1 MKYILIGIGGAIG
14 AMGRYVLQGL
24 VYQFTGTGF
33 PYGTLAVNL
42 IGCFL
47 IGLFMELSENRFFT
61 DPQIRI
67 FITVGILGGFTTF
80 STFGYETFSLLR
92 DGEFMRASFNVINNV
107 LIGLAAVWL
116 GFITARII

>member
-1 MKYILIGIGGAIG
+1 MKYLLIGFGGAIG
-14 AMGRYVLQGL
+14 SIGRYALQGL

-33 PYGTLAVNL
+33 PYGTLAVNI

-47 IGLFMELSENRFFT
+47 IGLFMELSEDRFFI

-92 DGEFMRASFNVINNV
+92 DGEFLRASFNVTHSVI
-107 LIGLAAVWL
+107 IGLVAVWL
-116 GFITARII
+116 GVITARII

>member
-14 AMGRYVLQGL
+14 AISRYALQGI
-24 VYQFTGTGF
+24 VYQFAGTGF
-33 PYGTLAVNL
+33 PYGTLAVNI

-47 IGLFMELSENRFFT
+47 IGLFMELTENRYFV
-61 DPQIRI
+61 DPQLRI

-92 DGEFMRASFNVINNV
+92 DGEFMRASYNIISSV
-107 LIGLAAVWL
+107 LIGLTAVWL

>member
-1 MKYILIGIGGAIG
+1 MKYLLIGIGGAIG
-14 AMGRYVLQGL
+14 AIGRYALQGL

-33 PYGTLAVNL
+33 PYGTLAVNV

-47 IGLFMELSENRFFT
+47 IGVFMELSENRFYI

-92 DGEFMRASFNVINNV
+92 DGEFMRASFNVINSV
-107 LIGLAAVWL
+107 LIGLAVVWL

>member
-1 MKYILIGIGGAIG
+1 MKYLLIGIGGAIG
-14 AMGRYVLQGL
+14 AIGRYTLQGI

-33 PYGTLAVNL
+33 PYGTWVVNM

-47 IGLFMELSENRFFT
+47 IGLFVELTDNRYYV

-92 DGEFMRASFNVINNV
+92 DGEFMRASYNIVSSV

-116 GFITARII
+116 GFITARIL